1 MNKISEISIEGLHDT
16 QNYSINFSDN
26 RMIIVGENGSCK
38 TTIFRMIYFLLTRN
52 WDSLASLPFEAI
64 TVKFLSDKKSQ
75 VLRRDLQTAL
85 EISRRHM
92 PYMMHFLG
100 RHLSGED
107 TVEHQQRSPISD
119 VIKLSKTLSKS
130 ELERGHYA
138 RAFIDEKVLNDE
150 AIQRLKNAQKAIE
163 ENFDATILYMPT
175 YRRIEEPLE
184 KIFPLLNKED
194 KENLRKKMDTNIAM
208 ELVEFGMGDVEKAIS
223 DYQTKIKEFLRTQQN
238 ELTLGYLNE
247 IIDKKYAKTDIMKDV
262 AKLPDDVIGD
272 VLKRMD
278 ENILPKKQKDKITD
292 MIAKMKEA
300 EDTDVSVENKIIF
313 QYFLELMDL
322 DKRIREAEEP
332 LLRFA
337 ETCNEYFTNKSMKY
351 DNQNFGISI
360 NMHKENHSIANEQ
373 IKLQDLSSGE
383 KQIASLFGLLN
394 LNQDKNFFVLIDE
407 PELSLSVKWQ
417 RRILVDIIN
426 SHNCVGLFAA
436 THSPFIFDNELE
448 PYVHGINEFLS
459 ED

>member
-1 MNKISEISIEGLHDT
+1 
-16 QNYSINFSDN
+16 
-26 RMIIVGENGSCK
+26 
-38 TTIFRMIYFLLTRN
+38 
-52 WDSLASLPFEAI
+52 
-64 TVKFLSDKKSQ
+64 
-75 VLRRDLQTAL
+75 
-85 EISRRHM
+85 
-92 PYMMHFLG
+92 
-100 RHLSGED
+100 
-107 TVEHQQRSPISD
+107 
-119 VIKLSKTLSKS
+119 
-130 ELERGHYA
+130 
-138 RAFIDEKVLNDE
+138 
-150 AIQRLKNAQKAIE
+150 
-163 ENFDATILYMPT
+163 
-175 YRRIEEPLE
+175 
-184 KIFPLLNKED
+184 
-194 KENLRKKMDTNIAM
+194 
-208 ELVEFGMGDVEKAIS
+208 
-223 DYQTKIKEFLRTQQN
+223 
-238 ELTLGYLNE
+238 
-247 IIDKKYAKTDIMKDV
+247 MKDV